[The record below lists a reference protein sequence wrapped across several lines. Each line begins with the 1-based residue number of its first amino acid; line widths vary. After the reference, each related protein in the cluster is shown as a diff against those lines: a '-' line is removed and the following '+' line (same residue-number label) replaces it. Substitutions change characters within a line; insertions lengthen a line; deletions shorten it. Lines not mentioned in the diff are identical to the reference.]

1 MTRQRPRGRGH
12 RRAPSEPIDKMDIAR
27 IAGQLESDNHIKRQ
41 EQVLKRE
48 NQSKDERLFKMLSG
62 TIMDGKNSARPR
74 SAGPPTQRL
83 SVSQL
88 ALSNIDSE
96 RVECTNKNVAK
107 MSKTKERDKT

>member
-1 MTRQRPRGRGH
+1 
-12 RRAPSEPIDKMDIAR
+12 
-27 IAGQLESDNHIKRQ
+27 
-41 EQVLKRE
+41 
-48 NQSKDERLFKMLSG
+48 MLSG

-96 RVECTNKNVAK
+96 RVECTTNVAK